1 MSTNPDTM
9 EEEVEI
15 EAPVEAVEEAVE
27 AEASEESTE
36 DRARRQG
43 WRPKDEF
50 NKDPSEWVPAD
61 EFLEVAEHAMPV
73 LRKNMRNLESQIEDM
88 HSTLEF
94 QKKEREFAIQE
105 ERDRLTAHYD
115 ARLRETVDTGD
126 GEAFERIQREKNEHL
141 KEPAVPKPDS
151 LPAAIQEFMS
161 ENKWYGENEDMTE
174 FAEAQNIV
182 VRQHH
187 PEWSDELV
195 MRQISARVKQAYPA
209 NGAAPRSQTV
219 EGGRRPKPQ
228 PKGKTFENLPDD
240 YKSGFADSA
249 KYGLVSNDD
258 DGKKRFAEVYY
269 AQQGE

>member
-1 MSTNPDTM
+1 MSTNPDAI
-9 EEEVEI
+9 EEEIEV
-15 EAPVEAVEEAVE
+15 EAPIEEVEEAVE
-27 AEASEESTE
+27 AEDGADSVE

-43 WRPKDEF
+43 WRPKEEF

-94 QKKEREFAIQE
+94 QKQEREFAVKE

-126 GEAFERIQREKNEHL
+126 GEAFDRIQQEKTQYL
-141 KEPAVPKPDS
+141 KEPPAPNA
-151 LPAAIQEFMS
+151 LPVAIQEFMAA
-161 ENKWYGENEDMTE
+161 NKWYGENEEMTE

-195 MRQISARVKQAYPA
+195 MRQIGARVKQAYS
-209 NGAAPRSQTV
+209 NDNAPVVPQQTV
-219 EGGRRPKPQ
+219 EGGRRPKAQ
-228 PKGKTFENLPDD
+228 TKGKTFDNLPAD
-240 YKSGFADSA
+240 YKAGFNESA
-249 KYGLVSNDD
+249 AHGLVSNDD
-258 DGKKRFAEVYY
+258 EGRERFAKVYY
-269 AQQGE
+269 SQQGE